1 MKKNLLLTLA
11 IGMAFVACKKA
22 PEISTDPVFDK
33 EKYVVVN
40 DSTYDVSILKA
51 KFAKFFSRPVNEI
64 GYNSALQY
72 LYIIDHTGEFPVDK
86 MISTLNTIDL

>member
-1 MKKNLLLTLA
+1 
-11 IGMAFVACKKA
+11 
-22 PEISTDPVFDK
+22 
-33 EKYVVVN
+33 
-40 DSTYDVSILKA
+40 LKA